1 MARNIIVCCDGTSN
15 QPSNDATNVAKLT
28 EVLVKDP
35 AQQLVYYHPGL
46 GTMAAPGFTTRVGSW
61 GARTA
66 GLALGYGLKDD
77 LRDAYIYIMNHWRPG
92 DRLFLFGFS
101 RGAYTVRALAS
112 LIRLYGLAMA
122 GNEALV
128 PYAVQMMW
136 PSNDGEGHFDE
147 TMRKAKQ
154 FKVSLTTGDCPI
166 YFMGVWDTVS
176 SVGWINNPVSFPHTR
191 TNDAIAHVRHAVAI
205 DERRAFFR
213 TNLFDTAP
221 GQDLRQVWFPGDH
234 CDVGGG
240 YPEAES
246 GMSKYPL
253 EWMIS
258 EAAAKG
264 LLIDPVH
271 AATILGKDGSG
282 YSEAKPDAELHDS
295 MTGFWPALEYVS
307 KRHWNKQLMAY
318 EHIRNRGRR
327 RDMGQAPIVHDVA
340 WLIPGYAARLPA
352 DAIPLSKAF

>member
-15 QPSNDATNVAKLT
+15 QPSKDATNVAKLT
-28 EVLVKDP
+28 EALIKDP
-35 AQQLVYYHPGL
+35 ARQLVYYHPGL

-77 LRDAYIYIMNHWRPG
+77 LRDAYSYVMNNWRPG

-112 LIRLYGLAMA
+112 LIRLYGMAMS

-128 PYAVQMMW
+128 PYAVRMMW
-136 PSNDGEGHFDE
+136 PVKDGEGHFDE
-147 TMRKAKQ
+147 TMRKAEQ
-154 FKVSLTTGDCPI
+154 FKASLTTGDCSI
-166 YFMGVWDTVS
+166 HFIGVWDTVS
-176 SVGWINNPVSFPHTR
+176 SVGWISNPVSFPYTR
-191 TNDAIAHVRHAVAI
+191 ANDAIANVRHAVAI

-213 TNLFDTAP
+213 TNLFDAAP

-240 YPEAES
+240 YPESQS

-253 EWMIS
+253 EWMITEAQS
-258 EAAAKG
+258 EG
-264 LLIDPVH
+264 LLVDLERVT
-271 AATILGKDGSG
+271 TILGKNGGG
-282 YSEAKPDAELHDS
+282 YSEAKPDAKLHDS

-318 EHIRNRGRR
+318 EHIRNRACR

-352 DAIPLSKAF
+352 DAVPLSKAF